1 MAYQEFQN
9 VDSSTTSDQPQP
21 AIPSASAEIQQQNN
35 IQRTQVVPVGPPP
48 YTENVRIQPR
58 LMQTPSLNRFHGRAQ
73 RTKKMGN
80 FLFFFYRI

>member
-1 MAYQEFQN
+1 MAYQEFYN
-9 VDSSTTSDQPQP
+9 EDSSTTPGQPQP
-21 AIPSASAEIQQQNN
+21 DIPSSSTEIHQESN
-35 IQRTQVVPVGPPP
+35 IQRPPVVSVGPPP

>member
-58 LMQTPSLNRFHGRAQ
+58 LTQPCLNRFHDRAQ

-80 FLFFFYRI
+80 FLLFFI